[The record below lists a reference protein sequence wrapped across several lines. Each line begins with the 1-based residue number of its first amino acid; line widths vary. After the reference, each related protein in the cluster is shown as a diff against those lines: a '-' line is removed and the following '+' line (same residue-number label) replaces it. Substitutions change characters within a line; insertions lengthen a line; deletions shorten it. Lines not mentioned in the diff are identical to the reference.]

1 MLLSALFS
9 MTKQDFG
16 QINVENKLMF
26 SQLQKGRQIKN
37 FERDLYTGFKVILQ
51 LV

>member
-16 QINVENKLMF
+16 QINVENKVA
-26 SQLQKGRQIKN
+26 KRKTAQIKN
-37 FERDLYTGFKVILQ
+37 VERDLYTGCKVILQ